1 MPHIQQLD
9 SHVTDLIAAGEVAE
23 RAPAKRRF
31 AGDPFD
37 LIQVCQAEPATP
49 KVLTG
54 KTLVRRFGGGSP
66 EARMAG
72 RSTKGE

>member
-9 SHVTDLIAAGEVAE
+9 SHVADLIAAGEVVE
-23 RAPAKRRF
+23 RTPAKRRF

-37 LIQVCQAEPATP
+37 LIQVCQAEPAAP
-49 KVLTG
+49 KVLLR
-54 KTLVRRFGGGSP
+54 KTLVRRFRGGSP

-72 RSTKGE
+72 RSTEGE

>member
-9 SHVTDLIAAGEVAE
+9 SRVADLIAAGEVVE
-23 RAPAKRRF
+23 RTPAKRRF
-31 AGDPFD
+31 SEDPVD
-37 LIQVCQAEPATP
+37 LIQMCRAEPDTP
-49 KVLTG
+49 KVLRR
-54 KTLVRRFGGGSP
+54 KTLVGRICGGSP